1 MNDIE
6 QATRRLADATGA
18 KQGRH
23 EVDGRD
29 RVSLSAG
36 WAANKCTA
44 AADAGRRLA
53 QMTFALA
60 EGMEG
65 CGTPAQQR
73 VTGAVA
79 TLCVKIAAK
88 HPNAPCDAIR
98 EACRWTGATRACTAP
113 ARCFAWGC
121 RDREPRPSS
130 SVRRSKT
137 PSVVGGPAGGCRA
150 RPG

>member
-23 EVDGRD
+23 EVDCRD

-36 WAANKCTA
+36 WAANKCA
-44 AADAGRRLA
+44 AAVDAGGQLA

-65 CGTPAQQR
+65 
-73 VTGAVA
+73 
-79 TLCVKIAAK
+79 
-88 HPNAPCDAIR
+88 
-98 EACRWTGATRACTAP
+98 
-113 ARCFAWGC
+113 
-121 RDREPRPSS
+121 
-130 SVRRSKT
+130 
-137 PSVVGGPAGGCRA
+137 
-150 RPG
+150 